1 MNTFNYSYAVT
12 ILQLVL
18 RHKDNLS
25 KTLEKCFLTSYQGKQ
40 INDLRLQTINS
51 ARPESE
57 LELLWQKNRQQ
68 AFYSVIS
75 STQAKTF
82 SM

>member
-18 RHKDNLS
+18 RHNDNLS
-25 KTLEKCFLTSYQGKQ
+25 KTFQKCFFTSCQGKQ

-51 ARPESE
+51 
-57 LELLWQKNRQQ
+57 
-68 AFYSVIS
+68 V
-75 STQAKTF
+75 
-82 SM
+82 